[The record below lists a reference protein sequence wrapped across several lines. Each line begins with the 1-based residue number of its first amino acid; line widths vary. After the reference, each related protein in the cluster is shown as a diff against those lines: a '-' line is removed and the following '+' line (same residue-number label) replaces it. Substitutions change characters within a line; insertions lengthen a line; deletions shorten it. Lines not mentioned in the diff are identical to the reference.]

1 MVPLVGGVALWAIIG
16 SPFALLFALL
26 GPLVAVGGLLDQ
38 VRGGRR
44 RRARAEAEYERVLAE
59 IEAAATVRH
68 ARERREL
75 RALHP
80 DVSAFSQRSEEI
92 WRRRTPGSRHLVV
105 GRGERPS
112 DLRLTG
118 DTSRPEAERLRRSVA
133 SLRDAPLTVDW
144 RVGVAVR
151 GEPALARAVVRGLVL
166 QLCLAH
172 TPEALRV
179 TGPEPERWEWM
190 SGLPHQA
197 LHGDGHRDGYGA
209 VLRDGYGDP
218 LRVSGIGE
226 GPMQLVVS
234 PADSGPA
241 RRGILMTW
249 GPAGSTIDPRCAVV
263 LDVREPDDA
272 TLTVGTDR
280 VELAV
285 EALSEGQARA
295 MARLLAERGRV
306 LYGRDET
313 EGPVSFASVR
323 DALGVGEPGG
333 LSVALGRAGD
343 GDVLVDL
350 VRDGPHAVVT
360 GITGSGKSEL
370 LTTWITA
377 LCAAY
382 STREVSFLLADF
394 KGGMTFDALAD
405 LPHVTGVITDLDG
418 GSAERAIASLRA
430 ELRRRE
436 HELAL
441 RGARDITDPRVD
453 LPRLVIVVDEFA
465 ALLAERDGLHRIF
478 ADVAARGRALGLHLI
493 LGSQRVSGAM
503 ADALLANCPLRVA
516 LRSADAADSRAVLGD
531 DSAARLPGGSAGR
544 GRAFVRR
551 AGDTAPQ
558 ALRVALTSSAELADV
573 ARSTRPQGAPRAPWL
588 PALPGQVTL
597 QDLRER
603 SDADGAVLLALADD
617 PARQRQFPIA
627 LAETSGLAV
636 IGRGASGKSSIVALI
651 AAQVADA
658 IVVPDDLE
666 AAWDTLMGERETGL
680 WLVDDA
686 DDLLARFPPD
696 HAVAVGERLDRI
708 ARSGRLIVTARSLSG
723 RLGRIIDT
731 LPQRALLAL
740 TTRADHV
747 AAGGEGSGFRPD
759 LPPGRGRFAGWDVQ
773 FARVEERPASTPPSL
788 GTWTPGVLTGVVTRQ
803 TDATAAALRTRVGR
817 TAGVRLL
824 RDTPLGVRLGDVQ
837 RGDVQRGAVQ
847 TGDVQT
853 GDVRAESST
862 AQILVGDGEEWL
874 ARWGLLQELRPRHP
888 LIVDADCASELRT
901 VAGERSLPP
910 YARPGAGRAWL
921 CAPGARPARVDLRGS
936 SR

>member
-1 MVPLVGGVALWAIIG
+1 MATIVPLVGGVALWAVIG

-26 GPLVAVGGLLDQ
+26 GPLVAIGGLLDQ

-44 RRARAEAEYERVLAE
+44 RRARAEAEYERALAE
-59 IEAAATVRH
+59 IRVVATERH

-75 RALHP
+75 RASHP
-80 DVSAFSQRSEEI
+80 DVSAFAQRSEEI
-92 WRRRTPGSRHLVV
+92 WRARSPGPRDLVV

-112 DLRLTG
+112 GLRVTG
-118 DTSRPEAERLRRSVA
+118 DVSRPEAERLRRSVIRLA
-133 SLRDAPLTVDW
+133 DAPLTVDW

-151 GEPALARAVVRGLVL
+151 GEPALARAVVRALIL

-179 TGPEPERWEWM
+179 AGPEPERWEWM
-190 SGLPHQA
+190 SGLPHQD
-197 LHGDGHRDGYGA
+197 LHGDG
-209 VLRDGYGDP
+209 LRGGYGDP
-218 LRVSGIGE
+218 LRGSGIGE
-226 GPMQLVVS
+226 GPVRLVVS
-234 PADSGPA
+234 PADTGPA
-241 RRGILMTW
+241 RGGVLMTW
-249 GPAGSTIDPRCAVV
+249 GPAGSIIDPRCGVV

-272 TLTVGTDR
+272 TLIVGTDR

-295 MARLLAERGRV
+295 VARLLAERGEA

-313 EGPVSFASVR
+313 DGPVSLASVR
-323 DALGVGEPGG
+323 DALGVGAPGG
-333 LSVALGRAGD
+333 LSVALGCAG
-343 GDVLVDL
+343 GREVLVDL

-370 LTTWITA
+370 LTTWIAA

-382 STREVSFLLADF
+382 STREVAFLLADF

-441 RGARDITDPRVD
+441 RGARDISDPRVD

-465 ALLAERDGLHRIF
+465 ALLAEHEGLHRIF
-478 ADVAARGRALGLHLI
+478 ADVAARGRALGMHLI

-551 AGDTAPQ
+551 AGDTGPQ
-558 ALRVALTSSAELADV
+558 PLRVALTSGTELAEV
-573 ARSTRPQGAPRAPWL
+573 ARSTQLQRAPRAPWL
-588 PALPGQVTL
+588 PALPGHVTL
-597 QDLRER
+597 EELREL
-603 SDADGAVLLALADD
+603 SDADEAVLLALADD

-627 LAETSGLAV
+627 LAETGGLAIV
-636 IGRGASGKSSIVALI
+636 GRGASGKSSIIALI
-651 AAQVADA
+651 AAQNADA
-658 IVVPDDLE
+658 IRVPDDLE
-666 AAWDTLMGERETGL
+666 AAWDTLMGEQETGL

-696 HAVAVGERLDRI
+696 HAVAAGERLDRI

-773 FARVEERPASTPPSL
+773 FARVDARPESTPPTL
-788 GTWTPGVLTGVVTRQ
+788 ETWIPGVLTGVITRQ
-803 TDATAAALRTRVGR
+803 TEPIAATLRDHGGRAAD
-817 TAGVRLL
+817 VRLL

-837 RGDVQRGAVQ
+837 
-847 TGDVQT
+847 
-853 GDVRAESST
+853 AESST
-862 AQILVGDGEEWL
+862 AQILVGEGEEWL
-874 ARWGLLQELRPRHP
+874 ARWGLLQELRARHP
-888 LIVDADCASELRT
+888 LIVDADCPSELRT

-910 YARPGAGRAWL
+910 YARPGSGRGWL
-921 CAPGARPARVDLRGS
+921 CAPAARPVRVDMRGS
-936 SR
+936 SS

>member
-1 MVPLVGGVALWAIIG
+1 MA
-16 SPFALLFALL
+16 
-26 GPLVAVGGLLDQ
+26 
-38 VRGGRR
+38 
-44 RRARAEAEYERVLAE
+44 
-59 IEAAATVRH
+59 
-68 ARERREL
+68 
-75 RALHP
+75 
-80 DVSAFSQRSEEI
+80 
-92 WRRRTPGSRHLVV
+92 
-105 GRGERPS
+105 
-112 DLRLTG
+112 
-118 DTSRPEAERLRRSVA
+118 
-133 SLRDAPLTVDW
+133 
-144 RVGVAVR
+144 
-151 GEPALARAVVRGLVL
+151 
-166 QLCLAH
+166 
-172 TPEALRV
+172 
-179 TGPEPERWEWM
+179 GPEPEGWEWM
-190 SGLPHQA
+190 SGLPHHD
-197 LHGDGHRDGYGA
+197 LNGDRSGDGYDGA
-209 VLRDGYGDP
+209 LRDGYDHP
-218 LRVSGIGE
+218 LSMSGIG
-226 GPMQLVVS
+226 GAPVQLVVS
-234 PADSGPA
+234 PADAGPA
-241 RRGILMTW
+241 RRGVLMTW
-249 GPAGSTIDPRCAVV
+249 GIAASTIDPRCGVV

-272 TLTVGTDR
+272 TLIVGTDR
-280 VELAV
+280 VELTV

-295 MARLLAERGRV
+295 MAHLLAERGRA

-313 EGPVSFASVR
+313 DGPVSLASVR
-323 DALGVGEPGG
+323 DAFGVGTPTG

-343 GDVLVDL
+343 REVVVDL

-370 LTTWITA
+370 LTTWIAA

-405 LPHVTGVITDLDG
+405 LPHVTGVITDLDA

-441 RGARDITDPRVD
+441 RGARDIADPRVD

-465 ALLAERDGLHRIF
+465 ALLAEHDGLHRIF
-478 ADVAARGRALGLHLI
+478 ADVAARGRALGMHLI

-551 AGDTAPQ
+551 AGDIAPQ
-558 ALRVALTSSAELADV
+558 GVRVALTSSAELAEV
-573 ARSTRPQGAPRAPWL
+573 VRSTRLQGAPRSPWL

-597 QDLRER
+597 EDLRER
-603 SDADGAVLLALADD
+603 SDAGEGVLLALADD

-627 LAETSGLAV
+627 LDETGGLAIV
-636 IGRGASGKSSIVALI
+636 GRAASGKSSIISLI
-651 AAQVADA
+651 AAQDADA

-666 AAWDTLMGERETGL
+666 AAWDTLMGEHETGL

-708 ARSGRLIVTARSLSG
+708 ARSGRLVVTARSLSG

-740 TTRADHV
+740 PTRADHV

-759 LPPGRGRFAGWDVQ
+759 LPPGRGRFAGWEVQ
-773 FARVEERPASTPPSL
+773 FARFDERPESTPPML
-788 GTWTPGVLTGVVTRQ
+788 GTWIPGVLTGVVTRQ
-803 TDATAAALRTRVGR
+803 TEATAAILRGNAAG
-817 TAGVRLL
+817 TADVRLL
-824 RDTPLGVRLGDVQ
+824 RDTPLAVRLSEIQ
-837 RGDVQRGAVQ
+837 A
-847 TGDVQT
+847 
-853 GDVRAESST
+853 APSS

-874 ARWGLLQELRPRHP
+874 ARWGLLQGASH
-888 LIVDADCASELRT
+888 IV
-901 VAGERSLPP
+901 VSLPT
-910 YARPGAGRAWL
+910 
-921 CAPGARPARVDLRGS
+921 GS
-936 SR
+936 SSSLT